1 MIDFVA
7 RFFFICVSEVCVNMF
22 WTKMFLHIVIDIGR
36 GFTPYYKEVS
46 LYSSRGI

>member
-7 RFFFICVSEVCVNMF
+7 RFFLYMCKRGVCKYVLD
-22 WTKMFLHIVIDIGR
+22 KMFLHIVIDIGR